1 MVLSWQIVVGERF
14 STKAMKPMRQNNEL
28 WKRIGNSDYVS
39 ISCSLTKSYT
49 CICCLVEW
57 NLYFLLKSE
66 TCYVRGLCSLY
77 WMTHHLIITPFTI
90 SEMPCYKEKKKG
102 IALCFSTE
110 VVSWKKEFEG
120 YLNISHLVA
129 VLKIQALLLCGYNSK
144 SFNTVPGKGSSE
156 IFAEWSDM
164 YWNLSYSMGKLK

>member
-1 MVLSWQIVVGERF
+1 
-14 STKAMKPMRQNNEL
+14 
-28 WKRIGNSDYVS
+28 
-39 ISCSLTKSYT
+39 
-49 CICCLVEW
+49 
-57 NLYFLLKSE
+57 
-66 TCYVRGLCSLY
+66 
-77 WMTHHLIITPFTI
+77 MTHHLIITPFTI
-90 SEMPCYKEKKKG
+90 SEMPCYKEKKERG

-156 IFAEWSDM
+156 IFAE
-164 YWNLSYSMGKLK
+164 